1 VKEGF
6 WLRFID
12 FHLFFFA
19 LLTMSSLFDLRL
31 VFICFF
37 LYFFLLCLPPVGY
50 QYQCNTWGAVMS
62 QNLTVSGSHVVG
74 QVYMY
79 CNWKQIVCGLPDAV
93 WRQYIDTFKSFG
105 IDKSLYE
112 SSRSRLTVSSDAR
125 QNGIDTIETKCHP
138 MY

>member
-1 VKEGF
+1 
-6 WLRFID
+6 
-12 FHLFFFA
+12 
-19 LLTMSSLFDLRL
+19 
-31 VFICFF
+31 
-37 LYFFLLCLPPVGY
+37 
-50 QYQCNTWGAVMS
+50 
-62 QNLTVSGSHVVG
+62 
-74 QVYMY
+74 MY